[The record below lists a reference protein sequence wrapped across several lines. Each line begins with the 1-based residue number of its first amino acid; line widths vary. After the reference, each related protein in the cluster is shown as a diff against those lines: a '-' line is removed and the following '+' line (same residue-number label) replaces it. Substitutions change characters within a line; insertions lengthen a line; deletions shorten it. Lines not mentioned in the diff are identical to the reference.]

1 MPARPDRGPCTDRTG
16 RAPVC
21 GQITQIT
28 TGSGTHAHED
38 EAHLS

>member
-1 MPARPDRGPCTDRTG
+1 MPARPDRGTGTDRTG

-21 GQITQIT
+21 GQIIT
-28 TGSGTHAHED
+28 TGNGTHAHEG